1 MFGIGGFELFL
12 ILIFGFLI
20 FGPDKLPVIAK
31 TVAQAMTK
39 FRSAQEEMTKVIKTE
54 VYDPSSDEPF
64 KNPLEMLSKVG
75 EAASKGDKKESFS
88 ERKAQYDKE
97 RAAKKVTEPNESRI
111 AEEDGVSSHKTST
124 TDSGGVSHAAS
135 AEAEPGKKPTLVT
148 GETVVASGEY
158 SKTIQDASDDVK
170 PIKPKKTAEELY
182 GTKPKKGNLAQ
193 LDSAKEVKSVQNAD
207 LKESN
212 PSQTTTEREEG

>member
-97 RAAKKVTEPNESRI
+97 RAAKKATESSES
-111 AEEDGVSSHKTST
+111 AVADESVSSIDTST
-124 TDSGGVSHAAS
+124 PELGGIFSAAS
-135 AEAEPGKKPTLVT
+135 AAVEVRENPILAAS
-148 GETVVASGEY
+148 ETVVASGEY
-158 SKTIQDASDDVK
+158 SKTIQDASDDAK
-170 PIKPKKTAEELY
+170 PIRPKKTAEELY
-182 GTKPKKGNLAQ
+182 GAKPKKGTPSQ
-193 LDSAKEVKSVQNAD
+193 IDSAKGAKSVQDAN

-212 PSQTTTEREEG
+212 SSQTTIEREEG